1 MRAEIFRFQPEGD
14 RVRSIRSRQGSRE
27 WHETAPLATPNRDCL
42 ELHFGDEE
50 APLWQRDRGVALV
63 TRTPPG
69 PRPAPVTFRERAGP
83 ARRPRNLNVT
93 PRERP

>member
-14 RVRSIRSRQGSRE
+14 RVRPIRSRQRSRE
-27 WHETAPLATPNRDCL
+27 VARNGTARDHHRDCL

-63 TRTPPG
+63 TRTPHG